1 MNRPELT
8 HATKRQT
15 GFTLLEV
22 LVAIA
27 IFAVIGLGANQMLR
41 TMIDTHDKTTTK
53 VRNMNQL
60 TRVFTAMERDFGQTL
75 PRYIRDEFG
84 DPQPPMLVAVGRFPV
99 ELTRSGW
106 SNPINLPRST
116 LQRVAYEVN
125 ADSQLVRYFWLV
137 LDRAEDSEPV
147 QQVLL
152 DDVEDLRI
160 RLLSVDGE
168 STEIWPDGNFSEVL
182 PGAVEIYLQ
191 TSEFGEVR
199 KVIDLVDTARARQD
213 TNDQDAQ
220 DSDDNSSDDGA
231 DDETSPD
238 ALT

>member
-1 MNRPELT
+1 LNGSLS
-8 HATKRQT
+8 QNQQG

-41 TMIDTHDKTTTK
+41 TMIDTHDKTTAK

-60 TRVFTAMERDFGQTL
+60 TRVFTAMERDFGQAV

-84 DPQPPMLVAVGRFPV
+84 DSQPPMMVAVGRFPV

-106 SNPINLPRST
+106 SNPIRLPRST

-125 ADSQLVRYFWLV
+125 ADGQLVRLFWLV

-152 DDVEDLRI
+152 EDVEDLRI
-160 RLLSVDGE
+160 RLLSINGE
-168 STEIWPDGNFSEVL
+168 TTEIWPDGNFSEVL

-191 TSEFGEVR
+191 TAEFGEVR
-199 KVIDLVDTARARQD
+199 KVIDLVDMAQPRQD
-213 TNDQDAQ
+213 TNDANAPG
-220 DSDDNSSDDGA
+220 SDENSSDEGA
-231 DDETSPD
+231 DDTSSAD